1 MMQPAVSV
9 IIPTYNR
16 AAYLPRALDSVIAQ
30 TWRDWEIVLIDDGS
44 TDDTSRV
51 AEAYAR
57 QLGSRLIFLQQ
68 GNHGAS
74 HARNCGIE
82 ASSGRFIAF
91 LDSDDEFVP
100 AKLERQLELFSL
112 CPDLGLVY
120 CDYAFVDLNGTRH
133 DSAFA
138 SKCAHARSVTAEQVG
153 VWQYRCNHSL
163 FDRLLE
169 KYFIATIVG
178 MMRRELLGSNVRFH
192 ESLRY
197 AEEWLFYLQ
206 LARCAPAGFVDEPL
220 CVHHFV
226 AGSLA
231 RSDKEANFVELAAT
245 VHAMAAT
252 LSDLTPAQ
260 QRVLHTHLAD
270 TYRQLGYDA
279 HRAGR
284 FSDAT
289 AAFVRSLRCLP
300 RVKVLAAAGDAFW
313 RGLLRSHPAPAT
325 KEPVGAQAVFPG
337 VR

>member
-1 MMQPAVSV
+1 MMQPTVSV

-16 AAYLPRALDSVIAQ
+16 AAFLPRALDSVIAQ
-30 TWRDWEIVLIDDGS
+30 TWRDWEIVLVDDGS

-51 AEAYAR
+51 AEEYAR
-57 QLGSRLIFLQQ
+57 RLGSRLIFLQQ

-82 ASSGRFIAF
+82 ASGGRFIAF

-100 AKLERQLELFSL
+100 TKLERQLELFSL
-112 CPDLGLVY
+112 CPDLGLVFS
-120 CDYAFVDLNGTRH
+120 DYAFVDLNGMRH

-138 SKCAHARSVTAEQVG
+138 TKCTHARSVTTELVG
-153 VWQYRCNHSL
+153 VRQYRCDQTL

-178 MMRRELLGSNVRFH
+178 MVRRELLGQNVRFH

-206 LARCAPAGFVDEPL
+206 LAWRAPAGFIDEPL

-245 VHAMAAT
+245 LHAIAET
-252 LSDLTPAQ
+252 LHDLTPAQ
-260 QRVLHTHLAD
+260 QRVLNTHLAD

-279 HRAGR
+279 HRDGR

-289 AAFVRSLRCLP
+289 AAFARSLRRLP

-313 RGLLRSHPAPAT
+313 RGLLRSHPAPVT
-325 KEPVGAQAVFPG
+325 EEPIDAQAAIPG